1 MTDPADFERR
11 TEQLRLDLARRDV
24 RGMYEEAAAR
34 TQRLLFHPPDRATPT
49 CGHPDDPQFVD
60 YLTVEDLRVVCLP
73 CLLDRMAQPG
83 HRCFDLGI
91 HTCSSCGDDELV
103 AFISAVVHVEGWDSV
118 EHLLTAPLGFACPA
132 CDGFEGK
139 LPPIM
144 IKRWAA

>member
-1 MTDPADFERR
+1 MAACLQGQHRPSGQVGVTWRFDAPDSTTMLTPRR
-11 TEQLRLDLARRDV
+11 SSSLAASTQLRCLHDDFD
-24 RGMYEEAAAR
+24 AA
-34 TQRLLFHPPDRATPT
+34 L
-49 CGHPDDPQFVD
+49 
-60 YLTVEDLRVVCLP
+60 VEDLRVVCLP

-83 HRCFDLGI
+83 HRYFDLGI
-91 HTCSSCGDDELV
+91 HTRSSCGDDELV

-139 LPPIM
+139 LPPIV